1 MNILVTG
8 ATGFI
13 GGEVV
18 TRLALNDNYHITAT
32 GRSTTNRYK
41 HINNVDFIQ
50 LDLSGAL
57 PMLRYN
63 ACIHCAGLADD
74 KAAAEDF
81 RVNNVLAT
89 ANLIHSLQDCKVFI
103 YISSSSVYDFSYQ
116 SVKKEEDAKMSE
128 RLSLYGSSKLSAEK
142 VLQESQL
149 QSVYI
154 FRPRAVYG
162 KNDRILLPRILKL
175 LKRNFYIVP
184 GNLKVMSSLTH
195 IDNLTEAVEAVLSA
209 AKSGVHIYNIAD
221 QKPYQLRDVF
231 SRIGKLKSNRKI
243 RFVSLPIIFIS
254 LVLIIQ
260 KVFKIKSNMSSQAV
274 DYLIYNSVLDTSKLA
289 SELGIS
295 GNKDF
300 SHDFVD
306 IPMDLLT
313 GK

>member
-1 MNILVTG
+1 MKILVTG

-18 TRLALNDNYHITAT
+18 TQLALNSNYQITAT
-32 GRSTTNRYK
+32 GRSKTNRYK
-41 HINNVDFIQ
+41 HFNKVDFIQ
-50 LDLSGAL
+50 LDLSGNL
-57 PMLRYN
+57 PMLSYD

-81 RVNNVLAT
+81 TVNNMLAT
-89 ANLIHSLQDCKVFI
+89 ANLIHSLQDCNVFI
-103 YISSSSVYDFSYQ
+103 YISSSSVYDFRDQ
-116 SVKKEEDAKMSE
+116 SVKKEEDAKMSG

-175 LKRNFYIVP
+175 LKRSFYIVP

-195 IDNLTEAVEAVLSA
+195 IDNLTEAVEAVLSI
-209 AKSGVHIYNIAD
+209 AKPGLHIYNIAD
-221 QKPYQLRDVF
+221 QQPYQLRDVF
-231 SRIGKLKSNRKI
+231 SRVGKLKSNLRI
-243 RFVSLPIIFIS
+243 RFISLPIMFIR
-254 LVLIIQ
+254 LVLFIL

-274 DYLIYNSVLDTSKLA
+274 DYLIYNSVLDTSKIA
-289 SELGIS
+289 EELDTAN
-295 GNKDF
+295 NKDF
-300 SHDFVD
+300 YNDFVD
-306 IPMDLLT
+306 MPMDLLT